1 MLSQGILMQKTKKLD
16 EIDARILETLL
27 SDSRT
32 SFTAIAKDCKIS
44 VAAVRRRHERLKK
57 AGIINGEIMLV
68 NPYSLGYKCT
78 VDLGIITSVEN
89 EEEVI
94 NFLRNKTFVCGACG
108 NFGRYNIQA
117 FLVLHDIE
125 KLTGILAEI
134 EANPKVMLIDSLIW
148 AESVNMDHTENLV
161 IKPLKQKQ
169 VVFKPPEINRNE
181 EKLDEVDR
189 QIAAILS
196 CSSRT
201 PFRKIAKQIGI
212 SPKNVIQRYNR
223 LKGRVLTKSTIS
235 VDLNKIGYSAMA
247 HIFIK
252 VSNRS
257 KMQEILSQVFQ
268 IPNLI
273 VAIKLIGPYDMR
285 ALVAVNDFEGLF
297 EVTEN
302 FRRIKGIE
310 KADTYLYRA
319 FWKWPTNLF
328 APLLWTAN
336 GQINPFCDQ
345 TPAQP

>member
-1 MLSQGILMQKTKKLD
+1 MQKTKKLD
-16 EIDARILETLL
+16 EIDAKILQTLL
-27 SDSRT
+27 KDSRT
-32 SFTAIAKDCKIS
+32 SYTAIAKDCKIS

-78 VDLGIITSVEN
+78 VDLGIVTSVEN

-94 NFLRNKTFVCGACG
+94 KFLRSKPYISGANG

-125 KLTGILAEI
+125 KLTGILGDI
-134 EANPKVMLIDSLIW
+134 EANPKVMIIDSLIW
-148 AESVNMDHTENLV
+148 AESINMDHTENLE
-161 IKPLKQKQ
+161 IKPLKQTKTAY
-169 VVFKPPEINRNE
+169 KPLELNRNE
-181 EKLDEVDR
+181 EKLDETDR
-189 QIAAILS
+189 QIASILS
-196 CSSRT
+196 QNSRT
-201 PFRKIAKQIGI
+201 PFREIAKQIGV
-212 SPKNVIQRYNR
+212 SPKNVIQKYNR
-223 LKGRVLTKSTIS
+223 LRGRVLTRSTIS
-235 VDLNKIGYSAMA
+235 VDLNKIGYTAMA

-257 KMQEILSQVFQ
+257 KMQETFTQITQ

-273 VAIKLIGPYDMR
+273 IAIKLIGPYDVR
-285 ALVAVNDFEGLF
+285 ALVAINDFEDLF

-319 FWKWPTNLF
+319 FWKWPLNLF
-328 APLLWTAN
+328 AQLLWTTN
-336 GQINPFCDQ
+336 GQIKPFCDEKSAE
-345 TPAQP
+345 P